1 MLGAMKKRI
10 AKGISDF
17 REFITENGYFI
28 DKTHLIKYL
37 IDNPSKVHLIT
48 RPRRFGKTL
57 NLSMIRYFFEASL
70 PGSHGDGPPNGPLF
84 DGLAISSRPECMEYM
99 GQYPVIHLSFKD
111 VKGAAYNECMDHIQ
125 DNLSDEFMRHEYLL
139 DSVALNTE
147 ERELFAK
154 ILYKKGTNQ
163 DCAKSIKYLSSW
175 LHRAYSKPAYIL
187 LDEYDTPLH
196 GAYVNNFYDE
206 MIRFIRSFMVQTFKD
221 NPHLKQAVVIG
232 ILKVA
237 QESIF
242 SDFNNPQVST
252 LLDSA
257 MKDCFGFTEAEV
269 EAMAE
274 SFGQAEKM
282 TGIREWYNGY
292 VFGSDTT
299 IYNPWSIINYIG
311 SPEDGLC
318 PYWINTSDNAVVRE
332 VLRMDKQASRDVVSR
347 LLRGEKVRKTVYRN
361 ISYPEISRRQEVVWS
376 FLLHGGY
383 LKASGKE
390 QVRSNITYNLSIP
403 NLEVETAYG
412 TIIKFWL
419 EDELSGNDDFFAF
432 IRGIKELN
440 PRMIEQ
446 SLGRILF
453 VLASHH
459 DMAPAGNWESGEK
472 FYHGLLLGLLA
483 YLGAEYT
490 VESNREYGMGRAD
503 IVLLKR
509 SFGAS
514 PAEQAVL
521 FELKQESA
529 DKNTPLEQL
538 AQEAHSQAIKR
549 YLKGLQTKCKPGKC
563 LVLGVGF
570 RGKQAKLVSS
580 FGELH

>member
-1 MLGAMKKRI
+1 MLEAMKKRI

-17 REFITENGYFI
+17 KKFITENGYFV

-37 IDNPSKVHLIT
+37 IDNPSEVHLIT

-57 NLSMIRYFFEASL
+57 NLSMIRYFFEAPL
-70 PGSHGDGPPNGPLF
+70 PESHGGGPPNGPLF

-111 VKGAAYNECMDHIQ
+111 VKGAAHDECMGIIRKM
-125 DNLSDEFMRHEYLL
+125 LSAEYHRHEYLQNLNVL
-139 DSVALNTE
+139 DE
-147 ERELFAK
+147 EEQAFFTKMLH
-154 ILYKKGTNQ
+154 KKGTDQ
-163 DCAKSIKYLSSW
+163 DCAQSIEYLSAW
-175 LHRAYSKPAYIL
+175 LKRAYSKPAYIL

-299 IYNPWSIINYIG
+299 IYNPWSIINDI
-311 SPEDGLC
+311 SVSVPQH
-318 PYWINTSDNAVVRE
+318 TA
-332 VLRMDKQASRDVVSR
+332 LRMGCVPTGSTPATTPWSGKCC
-347 LLRGEKVRKTVYRN
+347 GW
-361 ISYPEISRRQEVVWS
+361 ISRPQGMS
-376 FLLHGGY
+376 F
-383 LKASGKE
+383 
-390 QVRSNITYNLSIP
+390 R
-403 NLEVETAYG
+403 AY
-412 TIIKFWL
+412 
-419 EDELSGNDDFFAF
+419 
-432 IRGIKELN
+432 
-440 PRMIEQ
+440 
-446 SLGRILF
+446 
-453 VLASHH
+453 
-459 DMAPAGNWESGEK
+459 SGEK
-472 FYHGLLLGLLA
+472 RSGKPFTGIFPIRKSPG
-483 YLGAEYT
+483 
-490 VESNREYGMGRAD
+490 GRKWSGVSCFTAD
-503 IVLLKR
+503 
-509 SFGAS
+509 
-514 PAEQAVL
+514 
-521 FELKQESA
+521 
-529 DKNTPLEQL
+529 T
-538 AQEAHSQAIKR
+538 
-549 YLKGLQTKCKPGKC
+549 
-563 LVLGVGF
+563 
-570 RGKQAKLVSS
+570 
-580 FGELH
+580 